1 MTTATKN
8 TPSRW
13 LRALRQ
19 CVVAAAGLSAGWSL
33 AQTIS
38 DVPLVV
44 KNNVPPNFMFMIDDS
59 GSMSNIVPGAA
70 LQQSSGLQPRGWRAP
85 P

>member
-1 MTTATKN
+1 MTQATKN
-8 TPSRW
+8 MATKWR
-13 LRALRQ
+13 RALRQ

-44 KNNVPPNFMFMIDDS
+44 KNNVPPNFMFMLDDS
-59 GSMSNIVPGAA
+59 GSMSNIVPPEAA
-70 LQQSSGLQPRGWRAP
+70 APR
-85 P
+85 